1 MPIRVGESHP
11 SAKLTNQQVISIRDL
26 WNVGHRN
33 IKVMAKNFGVSQSNI
48 KKIVENKTWK
58 HIKL

>member
-11 SAKLTNQQVISIRDL
+11 SAKLTNQQVNSIRDL
-26 WNVGHRN
+26 WKVGHRN

-58 HIKL
+58 HIK

>member
-11 SAKLTNQQVISIRDL
+11 SAKLTNQQVLSIRNL

-33 IKVMAKNFGVSQSNI
+33 IRVMAKNFGVSQSNI

>member
-11 SAKLTNQQVISIRDL
+11 SAKLTNQQVLSIRDL

>member
-33 IKVMAKNFGVSQSNI
+33 IKVMARNFGVSQSNI

>member
-11 SAKLTNQQVISIRDL
+11 SAKLTNKQVISIRDL
-26 WNVGHRN
+26 WRIGHRN

-58 HIKL
+58 HIDK

>member
-33 IKVMAKNFGVSQSNI
+33 IKVMARHFGVSQSNI

>member
-11 SAKLTNQQVISIRDL
+11 SSKLTNQQVLSIRDL
-26 WNVGHRN
+26 WKLGHRN
-33 IKVMAKNFGVSQSNI
+33 IRVMANNFGVSQSNI